1 MNPLATDLEAIRQ
14 RARANILDGAITG
27 AYQADRERVISV
39 LNEVLATEIVCTL
52 RYKHHYHM
60 ASGILANPVA
70 DEFLEHAKE
79 EEAHADM
86 VAKRITELGGR
97 PNMSPE
103 GLATRSH
110 AEYRE
115 GTDLQDMIKEDL
127 IAERIAIETYN
138 EIARWLGD
146 ADISSRR
153 MIEEILAKEEEH
165 ADDLAKLLT
174 HMGHGANGG
183 NGNGT
188 SATGA
193 APVNSARR

>member
-1 MNPLATDLEAIRQ
+1 MTAGGPPGAGRGYHPWMAIAPPIADPSTTIELLGLAAQVEHTQFTRLAAYSRVAPGTAQ
-14 RARANILDGAITG
+14 RMALARCAAQRLDAC
-27 AYQADRERVISV
+27 ER
-39 LNEVLATEIVCTL
+39 LLT
-52 RYKHHYHM
+52 
-60 ASGILANPVA
+60 
-70 DEFLEHAKE
+70 
-79 EEAHADM
+79 
-86 VAKRITELGGR
+86 RITELGGR

-165 ADDLAKLLT
+165 ADDLAKLLVRI
-174 HMGHGANGG
+174 GG
-183 NGNGT
+183 
-188 SATGA
+188 SAHSQA
-193 APVNSARR
+193 H